1 VRKVVLRWK
10 IPSLRG
16 AKELSRFL
24 EVAERVEVLGHLA
37 VSSEGVTQLVEIK
50 MLEGHSVEEISEF
63 NSFEIL
69 EQHEE
74 DSDGVLVSL
83 LCTHPLAISA
93 IEMSNIHVQPPYGI
107 DAEQGMELRLSG
119 HSKSIRRFL
128 ALLRVI
134 LPPDKVSVQSLRGG
148 ERNGW
153 ADTLT
158 KRQREVL
165 SHAVRRGYYEPDS
178 NVTLREM
185 AEELGMARSTLGEH
199 LQRVEQEIM
208 GLVAEDLN

>member
-1 VRKVVLRWK
+1 MRKVVLRWK

-63 NSFEIL
+63 NSFEVL

-93 IEMSNIHVQPPYGI
+93 IEMSNIHVQPP
-107 DAEQGMELRLSG
+107 LSLI
-119 HSKSIRRFL
+119 HI
-128 ALLRVI
+128 
-134 LPPDKVSVQSLRGG
+134 
-148 ERNGW
+148 
-153 ADTLT
+153 
-158 KRQREVL
+158 
-165 SHAVRRGYYEPDS
+165 
-178 NVTLREM
+178 
-185 AEELGMARSTLGEH
+185 
-199 LQRVEQEIM
+199 
-208 GLVAEDLN
+208 

>member
-1 VRKVVLRWK
+1 MRKVVLRWK

-63 NSFEIL
+63 NSFEVL

-107 DAEQGMELRLSG
+107 DAERGMELRLSG

-128 ALLRVI
+128 TLLKVI

-153 ADTLT
+153 SDTLT

-208 GLVAEDLN
+208 SLVADDLN

>member
-1 VRKVVLRWK
+1 MRKVVLRWK

-153 ADTLT
+153 ADSLT

>member
-1 VRKVVLRWK
+1 MRKVVLRWK

-50 MLEGHSVEEISEF
+50 MREGHSVEEISDF
-63 NSFEIL
+63 DSFEIL

-83 LCTHPLAISA
+83 LCTHPLAVSA

-107 DAEQGMELRLSG
+107 DAERGMELRLSG

-134 LPPDKVSVQSLRGG
+134 LPPDKVSVQSLRGE

-153 ADTLT
+153 SKTLT

-165 SHAVRRGYYEPDS
+165 SHAVRRGYYGQDS
-178 NVTLREM
+178 DVTLREL

-199 LQRVEQEIM
+199 LQRAEYEIM
-208 GLVAEDLN
+208 RMVVDDLN

>member
-1 VRKVVLRWK
+1 MRKVVLRWK
-10 IPSLRG
+10 IHSLRG

-63 NSFEIL
+63 NSFEVL
-69 EQHEE
+69 AQHEE

-93 IEMSNIHVQPPYGI
+93 SEMSNIHVQPPYGI
-107 DAEQGMELRLSG
+107 DAERGMELRLSG

-134 LPPDKVSVQSLRGG
+134 LPPDKVSVQSLRRG

-153 ADTLT
+153 SDTLT

-208 GLVAEDLN
+208 GLVADDLH

>member
-1 VRKVVLRWK
+1 MRKVVLRWK

-63 NSFEIL
+63 NSFEVL

-107 DAEQGMELRLSG
+107 DAERGMELRLSG

-128 ALLRVI
+128 ALLRVM
-134 LPPDKVSVQSLRGG
+134 LPPDNVSVQSRRGG

-153 ADTLT
+153 SDTLT

-208 GLVAEDLN
+208 SLVADDLN

>member
-1 VRKVVLRWK
+1 MRKVVLRWK

-63 NSFEIL
+63 NSFEVL

-107 DAEQGMELRLSG
+107 DAERGMELRLSG

-148 ERNGW
+148 AGNGW
-153 ADTLT
+153 SDTLT

-178 NVTLREM
+178 KVTLREM

-208 GLVAEDLN
+208 SLVADDLN

>member
-1 VRKVVLRWK
+1 MRKVVLRWK

-63 NSFEIL
+63 NSFEVL

-107 DAEQGMELRLSG
+107 DAERGMELRLSG

-134 LPPDKVSVQSLRGG
+134 LPPHKVSVQSLRRG

-153 ADTLT
+153 SDTLT

-208 GLVAEDLN
+208 SLVADDLN

>member
-1 VRKVVLRWK
+1 MRKVILRWK

-16 AKELSRFL
+16 AKELSKFL

-50 MLEGHSVEEISEF
+50 MREGHSVDEISNF
-63 NSFEIL
+63 DSFEVL

-83 LCTHPLAISA
+83 LCTHPLAVSA

-107 DAEQGMELRLSG
+107 DAERGMELRLSG
-119 HSKSIRRFL
+119 RSKSIRRFL
-128 ALLRVI
+128 ALLKMV
-134 LPPDKVSVQSLRGG
+134 LPPDKISVQSLRG
-148 ERNGW
+148 EEKNGW
-153 ADTLT
+153 SKTLT

-165 SHAVRRGYYEPDS
+165 SHAVRRGYYNRDS
-178 NVTLREM
+178 VITLRELSD
-185 AEELGMARSTLGEH
+185 ELGMARSTLGEH
-199 LQRVEQEIM
+199 LQRAEQEIM
-208 GLVAEDLN
+208 KMVVDDMN

>member
-1 VRKVVLRWK
+1 VRKVILRWK

-16 AKELSRFL
+16 AKELSKFL

-50 MLEGHSVEEISEF
+50 MREGHSVDEISNF
-63 NSFEIL
+63 DSFEVL

-83 LCTHPLAISA
+83 LCTHPLAVSA

-107 DAEQGMELRLSG
+107 DAERGMELRLSG
-119 HSKSIRRFL
+119 RSKSIRRFL
-128 ALLRVI
+128 ALLKMV
-134 LPPDKVSVQSLRGG
+134 LPPDKISVQSLRG
-148 ERNGW
+148 EEKNGW
-153 ADTLT
+153 SKTLT

-165 SHAVRRGYYEPDS
+165 SHAVQRGYYNRDS
-178 NVTLREM
+178 TITLRELSD
-185 AEELGMARSTLGEH
+185 ELGMARSTLGEH
-199 LQRVEQEIM
+199 LQRAEQEIM
-208 GLVAEDLN
+208 KMVVDDLN

>member
-1 VRKVVLRWK
+1 MRKVVLRWK
-10 IPSLRG
+10 IASLRG

-37 VSSEGVTQLVEIK
+37 ISSEGVTQLAEIK
-50 MLEGHSVEEISEF
+50 MREGHSVEEISEF
-63 NSFEIL
+63 GSFEVL

-74 DSDGVLVSL
+74 DDDGVLVSL

-107 DAEQGMELRLSG
+107 DAERGMELRLSG

-128 ALLRVI
+128 ALLGMI
-134 LPPDKVSVQSLRGG
+134 MPPDKVSVQSLRGG
-148 ERNGW
+148 EGNGW
-153 ADTLT
+153 SVSLT

-165 SHAVRRGYYEPDS
+165 THAVRRGYYELNS
-178 NVTLREM
+178 NVTLREL

-208 GLVAEDLN
+208 GLVVDDLN

>member
-1 VRKVVLRWK
+1 MRKVVLRWK

>member
-1 VRKVVLRWK
+1 MRKVVLRWK

-37 VSSEGVTQLVEIK
+37 VSTQGVTQLVEIK

-63 NSFEIL
+63 NSFEVL

-107 DAEQGMELRLSG
+107 DAERGMELRLSG

-134 LPPDKVSVQSLRGG
+134 LPPDKVSVQSLRRG

-153 ADTLT
+153 SGTLT

-208 GLVAEDLN
+208 SLVADDLN

>member
-1 VRKVVLRWK
+1 MRKVILRWK

-16 AKELSRFL
+16 AKELSKFL

-50 MLEGHSVEEISEF
+50 MREGHSVDEISNF
-63 NSFEIL
+63 DSFEVL

-83 LCTHPLAISA
+83 LCTHPLAVSA

-107 DAEQGMELRLSG
+107 DAERGMELRLSG
-119 HSKSIRRFL
+119 RSKSIRRFL
-128 ALLRVI
+128 ALLKMV
-134 LPPDKVSVQSLRGG
+134 LPPDKISVQSLRG
-148 ERNGW
+148 EEKNGW
-153 ADTLT
+153 SKTLT

-165 SHAVRRGYYEPDS
+165 SHAVQRGYYNRDS
-178 NVTLREM
+178 TITLRELSD
-185 AEELGMARSTLGEH
+185 ELGMARSTLGEH
-199 LQRVEQEIM
+199 LQRAEQEIM
-208 GLVAEDLN
+208 KMVVDDLN

>member
-1 VRKVVLRWK
+1 MRKVVLRWK

-63 NSFEIL
+63 NSFEVL

-107 DAEQGMELRLSG
+107 DAERGMELRLSG

-148 ERNGW
+148 EGNGW
-153 ADTLT
+153 SVSLT

-165 SHAVRRGYYEPDS
+165 THAVRRGYYELNS
-178 NVTLREM
+178 NVTLREL

-208 GLVAEDLN
+208 GLVVDDLN

>member
-1 VRKVVLRWK
+1 MRKVVLRWK

-63 NSFEIL
+63 NSFEVL

-107 DAEQGMELRLSG
+107 DAERGMELRLSG

-134 LPPDKVSVQSLRGG
+134 LPPDKVSVQSLRRG
-148 ERNGW
+148 ERNGCS
-153 ADTLT
+153 DTLT

-178 NVTLREM
+178 KVTLREM

-208 GLVAEDLN
+208 SLVADDLN